1 MNTKSNKKSIRIIPR
16 LDIKGPNVVKGI
28 QMEGLRVI
36 GRPELFANQYY
47 LQGADEI
54 IYIDT
59 VASLYQRN
67 NLESIISRAAE
78 QIFLPLT
85 VGGGIRSTEDVR
97 KILRAGADKVAI
109 NTALFENPNLISDSA
124 NAFGSSCVVVSIQ
137 AKKNPDGRYECMK
150 DNARERTGV
159 DVLEWAQKVEKLGA
173 GEILIT
179 SVDRDGT
186 GKGFDIDLL
195 KEISSATSIPVIAS
209 GGAGKPD
216 HVCDI
221 IEKADVDAV
230 ALASIL
236 HFNMLEFMRNNCEYL
251 EEGNTDFLQKNTLG
265 EIVRKGIEPLSIMDL
280 KKSLIHQVIDCRI
293 MD

>member
-1 MNTKSNKKSIRIIPR
+1 PKKNIRIIPR

-28 QMEGLRVI
+28 HMEGLRVV

-67 NLESIISRAAE
+67 NLEDIISRAAD

-85 VGGGIRSTEDVR
+85 VGGGIRSKENAK

-109 NTALFENPNLISDSA
+109 NTALFENPELISECA

-150 DNARERTGV
+150 DNARERTGF
-159 DVLEWAQKVEKLGA
+159 DVIEWVEKVEKLGA
-173 GEILIT
+173 GEIMIT
-179 SVDRDGT
+179 SIDRDGT
-186 GKGFDIDLL
+186 GKGYDNELL
-195 KEISSATSIPVIAS
+195 KEVSNSTSIPVIAS
-209 GGAGKPD
+209 GGAGNYN
-216 HVCDI
+216 HV
-221 IEKADVDAV
+221 IEVLNESEVDAV
-230 ALASIL
+230 AIASVL
-236 HFNMLEFMRNNCEYL
+236 HFNMLEFMKANAEYTD
-251 EEGNTDFLQKNTLG
+251 EGNTDFLQKILKG
-265 EIVRKGIEPLSIMDL
+265 EPVRKGIEPISILEL
-280 KKSLIHQVIDCRI
+280 KKKLSEEKFECRI
-293 MD
+293 ID